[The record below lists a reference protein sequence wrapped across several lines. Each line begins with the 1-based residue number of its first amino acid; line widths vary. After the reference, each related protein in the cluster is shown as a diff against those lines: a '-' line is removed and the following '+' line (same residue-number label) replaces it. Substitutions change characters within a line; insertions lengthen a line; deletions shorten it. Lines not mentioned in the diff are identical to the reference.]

1 MSKGFH
7 VRPSV
12 FFRDR
17 LLVCATISFFE
28 TGIFNPLRNDPP
40 VTFAGLVLRFQMP
53 FYVT

>member
-17 LLVCATISFFE
+17 SLHRLTISFFE
-28 TGIFNPLRNDPP
+28 TGIFNPLRTDPRE
-40 VTFAGLVLRFQMP
+40 TFTGLGFALPDAFFM
-53 FYVT
+53 